1 MQDKVCKDTME
12 MGSGGDRILMQDEDM
27 IVRFEL
33 EDKNEICQFAV
44 AQSASSAGVVCVVTE
59 SGYWT
64 WELGWSSKF
73 GDFLG
78 GG

>member
-1 MQDKVCKDTME
+1 ME
-12 MGSGGDRILMQDEDM
+12 MGSGGDRILMPDEDM

-44 AQSASSAGVVCVVTE
+44 AQSASLARVVCGITE

-73 GDFLG
+73 EDFLG